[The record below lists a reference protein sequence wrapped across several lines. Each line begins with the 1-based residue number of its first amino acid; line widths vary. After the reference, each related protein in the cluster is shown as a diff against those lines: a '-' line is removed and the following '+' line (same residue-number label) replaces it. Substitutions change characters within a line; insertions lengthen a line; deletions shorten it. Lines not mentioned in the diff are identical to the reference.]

1 MSARGRGA
9 RRKRGGQ
16 LTGSRDG
23 RGGGHAGALGFSA
36 RKPGRRWRRP
46 ERASERRRE
55 ERRGG
60 GRGAGTRGDRPRREK
75 ESERG
80 RGRRRLIPLGTWS
93 RRRAELGL
101 ERLQPPAKVKPPPA
115 RGFCGVAF
123 HSRGP
128 GAPGRDHWAGAV
140 KLLRPRAAKGSS
152 CSSTRRG
159 ACTRTLPSPGS
170 E

>member
-60 GRGAGTRGDRPRREK
+60 GRGAGTRGDRPRRGKGKREGTGPAAPHPARDVEPAAGGARAGAPPASGEGK
-75 ESERG
+75 AASSSRVLRCRFPLAGTRG
-80 RGRRRLIPLGTWS
+80 SGQGPLG
-93 RRRAELGL
+93 
-101 ERLQPPAKVKPPPA
+101 
-115 RGFCGVAF
+115 
-123 HSRGP
+123 
-128 GAPGRDHWAGAV
+128 GR
-140 KLLRPRAAKGSS
+140 
-152 CSSTRRG
+152 C
-159 ACTRTLPSPGS
+159 
-170 E
+170 